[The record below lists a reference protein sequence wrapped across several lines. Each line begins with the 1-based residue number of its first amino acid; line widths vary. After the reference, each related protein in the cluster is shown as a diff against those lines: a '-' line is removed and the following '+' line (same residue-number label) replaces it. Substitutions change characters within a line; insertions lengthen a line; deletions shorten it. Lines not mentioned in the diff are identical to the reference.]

1 MGLHH
6 VAYAAK
12 DIDATHAFYTEVMGF
27 RLVKVVVGATE
38 AGWSKHVFYDTGGQG
53 LIAFWDLHDEQ
64 IGTDFRTDISTALGL
79 PVHINHIAFDAV
91 DLDTLG
97 TIRQRWQEHGHTV
110 AEIDHGFCTSIYIT
124 DPNGILVEFCCDTA
138 GLHEEDAVEAE
149 RLLRDPKPAL
159 EPDPPVVIHRALT
172 PSA

>member
-64 IGTDFRTDISTALGL
+64 LGDFRTDISTALGL
-79 PVHINHIAFDAV
+79 PVHINHIAFDAE
-91 DLDTLG
+91 DLQNLAA
-97 TIRQRWQEHGHTV
+97 IRQRWQEHGHTV

-124 DPNGILVEFCCDTA
+124 DPNGILVEFCCNTA
-138 GLHEEDAVEAE
+138 GLHEEDALEAE
-149 RLLRDPKPAL
+149 RLLRDPSPAV
-159 EPDPPVVIHRALT
+159 EADPPVTIHRALT
-172 PSA
+172 RST

>member
-12 DIDATHAFYTEVMGF
+12 DIEATHAFYTEVMGF
-27 RLVKVVVGATE
+27 TLVKVVVGATE

-53 LIAFWDLHDEQ
+53 LIAFWDLHDTE
-64 IGTDFRTDISTALGL
+64 IGTEFRTDISTALGL

-91 DLDTLG
+91 DLDNLAA
-97 TIRQRWQEHGHTV
+97 IRRRWQEHGHTV

-138 GLHEEDAVEAE
+138 GLHEEDAIEAE
-149 RLLRDPKPAL
+149 HLLRDPAPAV
-159 EPDPPVVIHRALT
+159 EPDPNVVIHRALT
-172 PSA
+172 RSS

>member
-53 LIAFWDLHDEQ
+53 LIAFWDLHDTE

-79 PVHINHIAFDAV
+79 PVHINHIAFRADGLE
-91 DLDTLG
+91 DLAAR
-97 TIRQRWQEHGHTV
+97 RQRWQEHGITV
-110 AEIDHGFCTSIYIT
+110 AEIDHGFCQSIYAT
-124 DPNGILVEFCCDTA
+124 DPNGILVEFCTDTA
-138 GLHEEDAVEAE
+138 GLSDEDAAEAE
-149 RLLRDPKPAL
+149 RLLRDPKPQV
-159 EPDPPVVIHRALT
+159 EPDPPVTIHRALT
-172 PSA
+172 PQA

>member
-27 RLVKVVVGATE
+27 KLVKVVVGATE

-53 LIAFWDLHDEQ
+53 LIAFWDLHDTA
-64 IGTDFRTDISTALGL
+64 IGTEFRTDISTALGL
-79 PVHINHIAFDAV
+79 PVHINHIAFDATDV
-91 DLDTLG
+91 DNLG
-97 TIRQRWQEHGHTV
+97 AIRRRWQEHGHTV

-138 GLHEEDAVEAE
+138 GLHEEDAIEAE
-149 RLLRDPKPAL
+149 RLLRDPAPAL
-159 EPDPPVVIHRALT
+159 EPDPRVTIHRALT
-172 PSA
+172 PST

>member
-64 IGTDFRTDISTALGL
+64 LGDFRTDISTALGL

-91 DLDTLG
+91 DLENLAVL
-97 TIRQRWQEHGHTV
+97 RQRWQEHGHTV

-149 RLLRDPKPAL
+149 RLLRDPAPAV
-159 EPDPPVVIHRALT
+159 EPDPVVTIHRALT
-172 PSA
+172 RST